1 MMQRLIIAC
10 CAFASIA
17 FMFVGCIEYELQ
29 VESRPAGVAEVHTAS
44 IGDSY
49 EQRIFYSLVDRAV
62 VASNSK
68 MDWCLRLEPREDG
81 VDAVLNSSR
90 TMRLARTGLTAF
102 RTDWTEDEV
111 DGLAWRLDAPN
122 GYPVDSLERVLTVGE
137 VVLINLGYGL
147 ENDLLGRC
155 QVQLVA
161 MDSEACELRVAN
173 LDGTA
178 EAIVSIPWNPDGP
191 HGYASL
197 LEQAARDLEPP
208 SQTWELLLTQYSE
221 LLDGDFPY
229 QVTGFL
235 TPSQRVTVRD
245 YSDLSWDDAL
255 ARDWSSD
262 SFSTDWNAIG
272 YDWKYFDLNEGV
284 YNIDPNRI
292 FGVRTAEGHEFQLR
306 ILDFYD
312 EIGNKGHFVMESVE
326 R

>member
-17 FMFVGCIEYELQ
+17 FMFVGCIEYELP

-62 VASNSK
+62 VASHSK

-137 VVLINLGYGL
+137 VVLINLGHGL